1 MDQLRTSGKDEQG
14 NMHYFQ
20 LGLSVQRSTFADR
33 LAEKKWIKKKK
44 IIFYLRTDFLTTF
57 N

>member
-20 LGLSVQRSTFADR
+20 TGLFVHRSTFADR
-33 LAEKKWIKKKK
+33 LAEEKM
-44 IIFYLRTDFLTTF
+44 D
-57 N
+57 